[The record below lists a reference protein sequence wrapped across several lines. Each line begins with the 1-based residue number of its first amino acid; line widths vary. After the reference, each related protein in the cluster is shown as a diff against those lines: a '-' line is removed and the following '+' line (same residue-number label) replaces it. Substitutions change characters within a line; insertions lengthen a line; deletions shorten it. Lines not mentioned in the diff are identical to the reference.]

1 MLGRRLLREP
11 RRQAV
16 HGVLPRMGAGGERRG
31 IGGAAERRSE
41 KNRGRPFV
49 LFTAKDAQR
58 CVEQTH
64 EAGARGYATDGPFLW
79 RTGEGRLKGL
89 WAGFSGNGYTEGIAI
104 SENGEIDGRFRQL
117 PPPFDRDGGHA
128 TVFNAFD
135 GRIMMTLHSPNIHPL
150 ERPRFIELRE
160 KDGYLCRA

>member
-1 MLGRRLLREP
+1 MQGW
-11 RRQAV
+11 
-16 HGVLPRMGAGGERRG
+16 
-31 IGGAAERRSE
+31 
-41 KNRGRPFV
+41 RGRFYMFASFKNAYVHRGTAV
-49 LFTAKDAQR
+49 LAADTPM
-58 CVEQTH
+58 
-64 EAGARGYATDGPFLW
+64 GPFEPWSDGCVTPGEWECLDGAFYVSRDGRPYMAFCHKW
-79 RTGEGRLKGL
+79 VQAGNGEGRLEGL

-135 GRIMMTLHSPNIHPL
+135 GRIMMTLHSPSIHPL
-150 ERPRFIELRE
+150 ERPRFVELRE